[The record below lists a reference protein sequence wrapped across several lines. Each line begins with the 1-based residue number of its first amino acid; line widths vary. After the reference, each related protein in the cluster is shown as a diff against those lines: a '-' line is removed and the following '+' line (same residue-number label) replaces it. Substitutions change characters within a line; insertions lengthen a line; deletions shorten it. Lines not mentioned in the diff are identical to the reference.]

1 MLGAAAAVLLSP
13 AAWARTWTEGAQ
25 AALFAWLAVVLALLA
40 VALWWRQLRAARD
53 CERLRQRLAAE
64 QSQRAT
70 TERALLDTHANLC
83 RIAAEQE
90 STRETERRR
99 IGRDLHDDLGQH
111 LLALQLDIGT
121 LGARLR
127 DDPQAPPT
135 ARQQIA
141 AIEQHLQLTVRSLRG
156 IVNDLR
162 PAALDQGLRHA
173 VGRQLDEFARLSGI
187 RCHLETAGD
196 DPATSAVR
204 GPPVRLSGRPVTAA
218 FAAAE
223 TALFR
228 VLQEALSNVLRHAAA
243 SEVHVALCR
252 SAAGFELSVRD
263 NGIGLAPGCERRG
276 HGLTGMADRV
286 AAAGGKL
293 AFDSSPGAGT
303 TVRISVP
310 TAVPGTAESH
320 QAEYCD

>member
-1 MLGAAAAVLLSP
+1 MGIVAAAILLP
-13 AAWARTWTEGAQ
+13 PGARALPFHGEWTEGAQ
-25 AALFAWLAVVLALLA
+25 TMLPAWLAAVLALLV
-40 VALWWRQLRAARD
+40 VALWWRQLRTARH
-53 CERLRQRLAAE
+53 CQLLQQRLAAE

-83 RIAAEQE
+83 RIAAGQD
-90 STRETERRR
+90 SAREAERRR

-111 LLALQLDIGT
+111 LLALQLDVGT
-121 LGARLR
+121 LGACLR
-127 DDPQAPPT
+127 DDQQAPAA

-141 AIEQHLQLTVRSLRG
+141 AIEQHLLLTVRSLRG

-187 RCHLETAGD
+187 RCHLEMAGD
-196 DPATSAVR
+196 GR
-204 GPPVRLSGRPVTAA
+204 GPPLRSAVPPPAMA

-243 SEVHVALCR
+243 SEVHVALYR

-263 NGIGLAPGCERRG
+263 NGIGLAPGSEWRG
-276 HGLTGMADRV
+276 HGLTCMADRV
-286 AAAGGKL
+286 TAAGGKL

-310 TAVPGTAESH
+310 TGASGTAESH
-320 QAEYCD
+320 QAQYCD